1 MTDETQQVTRHPVA
15 GEPTRP
21 WHTLTAGE
29 VCARLGTDRLSGLS
43 EEEARQRLA
52 QFGPNRLREEEKDS
66 VLEIFLGEIREP
78 MVLLLLVTGVLYT
91 LWGGLTDALTIFFVI
106 LALAGIEVFNEWRT
120 EEAIAA
126 LRKMAELT
134 APVRRSGR
142 IVEVPAEEVVPG
154 DVILLQAGRRV
165 PADARILEG
174 YGLAVDESSLTGE
187 SVPIEKDPN
196 LTLSESTAL
205 AERRNLAFAGT
216 TVTRGRG
223 AALVVASGM
232 ASELGRVAQ
241 LAAEVESPRTPLQQA
256 MRELSGWLVWLALGF
271 SVIVPLL
278 GWLLTDQ
285 SVQELILTGLS
296 LAFATIPEEMPI
308 IITMVLALGAYRLSQ
323 QHAVVKELKA
333 VETLGAVTVIATDKT
348 GTLTENRMQVS
359 RLYPAGMERRLLEMG
374 ALCSDAAE
382 NGGELA
388 GDPLET
394 ALLRAAQEA
403 GLDVAALRRSAP
415 LCDEFAFDNVRK
427 MMSAVYDRGSAL
439 WVVAKGAPEA
449 VLARSTRRQTEAGE
463 EPLSEAGRQAAL
475 GQAARMAA
483 EGLRVIACAEAY
495 LPCGEK
501 MAADGHLA
509 RNDAESGLTFIGLV
523 GFADPPRPEVKEAIA
538 ACRTAGMRPI
548 MVTGDH
554 PLTARAIAA
563 QVGLDE
569 NGPMLTG
576 PELDTLSDQA
586 LQEAAGQV
594 SLYARTTPEHKLRI
608 VRALRE
614 RGERVA
620 VTGDGI
626 NDAPALAAADIGVAM
641 GRRGTDV
648 ARAAGD
654 MVLADDN
661 FASIVR
667 AIEEG
672 RVLFANLK
680 KGVRYYLACKV
691 ALVSATL
698 LPTLLGVPLP
708 FAPIQIILM
717 ELFMDLAAAATFVVE
732 PGEAD
737 LMRRPPRDPRA
748 RFMDRAMVGSIFSS
762 AVGLFAAVS
771 VAYLVTLWAEPQGK
785 AWYSVAGLARAQTV
799 AFVTWLLGHVLLAL
813 NMRSERQP
821 IFQLGP
827 FSNRLMVI
835 WGAATIAFVLL
846 VTRVPGVQ
854 TALKTVTLSSG
865 EWALVIGT
873 ALAGTFWMEAR
884 KWLMAGPASNSEW
897 RLAAGLWL
905 PPAWHL
911 PSGRRN
917 RTP

>member
-1 MTDETQQVTRHPVA
+1 MRNAAQQATW
-15 GEPTRP
+15 RP
-21 WHTLTAGE
+21 EEEKPARSWHMLTAGE

-43 EEEARQRLA
+43 EQEARQRLA
-52 QFGPNRLREEEKDS
+52 QFGPNRLRQEEKDS
-66 VLEIFLGEIREP
+66 ILEIFLEEIREP

-106 LALAGIEVFNEWRT
+106 LTLAGIEVFNEWRA

-126 LRKMAELT
+126 LRKMAEPLV
-134 APVRRSGR
+134 PVRRGGR
-142 IVEVPAEEVVPG
+142 RVEVPREEVVPG
-154 DVILLQAGRRV
+154 DVILLRAGRRV

-187 SVPIEKDPN
+187 SVPIDKDPD
-196 LTLSESTAL
+196 LTLSASTAL

-223 AALVVASGM
+223 TALVVTTGM
-232 ASELGRVAQ
+232 VSELGRVAQ
-241 LAAEVESPRTPLQQA
+241 LAAQVESPRTPLQQA
-256 MRELSGWLVWLALGF
+256 MRELSGSLVWLALGF

-278 GWLLTDQ
+278 GWLLTEQ
-285 SVQELILTGLS
+285 SVQDLILTGLS

-323 QHAVVKELKA
+323 RRAVVKELKA

-359 RLYPAGMERRLLEMG
+359 RLYPAGMEHRLLEIG

-388 GDPLET
+388 GDPLEM

-403 GLDVAALRRSAP
+403 GLDVVGLRRSLP
-415 LCDEFAFDNVRK
+415 LRDEFTFDNVRK
-427 MMSAVYDRGSAL
+427 MMSAVYDQGGQL
-439 WVVAKGAPEA
+439 WIVAKGAPEV
-449 VLARSTRRQTEAGE
+449 VLARSTWQRTEAGE
-463 EPLSEAGRQAAL
+463 EPLSEAGRQVAL
-475 GQAARMAA
+475 EQAARMAA

-495 LPCGEK
+495 LPCGGK
-501 MAADGHLA
+501 MVTDGRLT
-509 RNDAESGLTFIGLV
+509 RDEAESDLTLVGLV
-523 GFADPPRPEVKEAIA
+523 GFADPPQAEVKEAIV
-538 ACRTAGMRPI
+538 ACRTAGIRPI
-548 MVTGDH
+548 MITGDH
-554 PLTARAIAA
+554 PLAARAIAA
-563 QVGLDE
+563 QVGLDG

-576 PELDTLSDQA
+576 PDLDALSDHA
-586 LQEAAGQV
+586 LQEAVDHV
-594 SLYARTTPEHKLRI
+594 SLYARTSPEHKLRI
-608 VRALRE
+608 VRALQQ

-626 NDAPALAAADIGVAM
+626 NDAPALVAAHIGVAM
-641 GRRGTDV
+641 GERGTDV
-648 ARAAGD
+648 ARTACD
-654 MVLADDN
+654 MVLVDDN
-661 FASIVR
+661 FATIVR

-698 LPTLLGVPLP
+698 LPTLLGVPVP

-717 ELFMDLAAAATFVVE
+717 ELFMDLAAAATFVAE

-748 RFMDRAMVGSIFSS
+748 RFMDRAMVGSIFGS
-762 AVGLFAAVS
+762 AAGLFAAVS
-771 VAYLVTLWAEPQGK
+771 VVYLVTLWAELQGE
-785 AWYSVAGLARAQTV
+785 AWYSAASLARAQTA

-821 IFQLGP
+821 LLQLGL

-835 WGAATIAFVLL
+835 WGVATVVFVLL
-846 VTRVPGVQ
+846 VTCVPGVQ
-854 TALKTVTLSSG
+854 AALKTVALSGGDWTL
-865 EWALVIGT
+865 AIGT
-873 ALAGTFWMEAR
+873 ALAGTFWMEGR
-884 KWLMAGPASNSEW
+884 KWLQGEHPHQVSASNT
-897 RLAAGLWL
+897 G
-905 PPAWHL
+905 
-911 PSGRRN
+911 
-917 RTP
+917 